1 MKEDKSSPGPPGPS
15 KKKRLLTLLL
25 LLHFFVILFNNL
37 PHTALTYRLDD
48 LYLGYLNFTGQYQIG
63 WGMYLDPNPANERFV
78 ITVYDTNDPDK
89 SYSHHN
95 ITDSR
100 ELYLAEVIKLSPAS
114 VQTNLAQS
122 YLLYVKK
129 NMNLSAHHQV
139 VLNCYTYS
147 TDPESG
153 MRNQALTSW
162 KLDSERP

>member
-1 MKEDKSSPGPPGPS
+1 MKADKPSSNPQRALWEKS
-15 KKKRLLTLLL
+15 LLTVLL

-48 LYLGYLNFTGQYQIG
+48 LYLGYLNFSGQYQTG
-63 WGMYLDPNPANERFV
+63 WGMYMDPNTANDRFL

-100 ELYLAEVIKLSPAS
+100 ELYLAEMIKYSPAS
-114 VQTNLAQS
+114 TQTNLVKS
-122 YLLYVKK
+122 YLLYTKK
-129 NMNLSAHHQV
+129 NLNLSAHHQV

-147 TDPESG
+147 IDPETG
-153 MRNQALTSW
+153 MRNQIATSW
-162 KLDSERP
+162 KLNPERP